1 MSISP
6 NSKPIKNL
14 IEVNKYGV
22 VSTISKGLN
31 YAFQISFF
39 LALLVV
45 SLISYV
51 FLAVGFEFNIF
62 RDLYH
67 LGLGFGLFLI
77 MILPIFPFVMS
88 SPAIDTIS
96 GMAQMFVYS
105 EEKQNDISFTE
116 SILSTFTATFHLFQS
131 VFFILLTPLFVF
143 FLILLLIRR
152 SIILELDATSFLNPN
167 EFISF
172 SFDINKILQSFEIT
186 ILNPEFIS
194 GLILGV
200 VFIFLMF
207 GFIMKILVQ
216 NYSKVYEATE
226 LSFSDSDIWAGK
238 KLPDYMTLQ
247 HEISELAK
255 KHIRNFSILLM
266 IIMIPFSLLVG
277 TPGLFGIVVSFGIMT
292 FIFCILFVI
301 AGSLWCNAKRQFE
314 QDPSKLGSSEH
325 VSLLMCDKLGDIFK
339 DTLGPSA
346 VELYKFIILII
357 SLNIGF
363 VLYFYKFIGGF

>member
-1 MSISP
+1 
-6 NSKPIKNL
+6 
-14 IEVNKYGV
+14 
-22 VSTISKGLN
+22 
-31 YAFQISFF
+31 
-39 LALLVV
+39 LVC
-45 SLISYV
+45 LISYV
-51 FLAVGFEFNIF
+51 FLAVGFDFNIY

-67 LGLGFGLFLI
+67 LGLVSILFLI
-77 MILPIFPFVMS
+77 MIVPIFPFVMS
-88 SPAIDTIS
+88 SPVIDTIS

-105 EEKQNDISFTE
+105 EEKQNEISFTE
-116 SILSTFTATFHLFQS
+116 SILSTFTAVFHLFQS

-152 SIILELDATSFLNPN
+152 SMILELDATSFLNAN
-167 EFISF
+167 EFLTF

-200 VFIFLMF
+200 VIIFLMF

-216 NYSKVYEATE
+216 NYTKVYEAVETS
-226 LSFSDSDIWAGK
+226 LSDSDIWAGNR
-238 KLPDYMTLQ
+238 LPDYMSLQ
-247 HEISELAK
+247 KEISELAK
-255 KHIRNFSILLM
+255 RHIRNFSILLM
-266 IIMIPFSLLVG
+266 VIMMPFSLLVG
-277 TPGLFGIVVSFGIMT
+277 TPGLFGIIVSFGIMS

-314 QDPSKLGSSEH
+314 QDLSKLGSSEH
-325 VSLLMCDKLGDIFK
+325 VSLIMCDKLGDIFK

-363 VLYFYKFIGGF
+363 VLYFYKFIEGI